1 MSEAL
6 IAERLDALL
15 RGEAV
20 SWSALGASAN
30 EVLDLCARR
39 EISELVHQRLL
50 ALADTGVD
58 WPDEV
63 RCELGRQAHAAAA
76 LELIRGREVAAVLDA
91 LAAAGVRAILI
102 KGVPL
107 AYTLY
112 VSPSARPHADTD
124 LFVRRDQVEV
134 AKQIFARLG
143 YEEPALT
150 DGELIFCQFPVTK
163 RDPFGV
169 EHAFDVHWKIS
180 TQSVFADLLT
190 YDELSGAAA
199 PVPALGPHAFAAG
212 PVHALLLACV
222 HPVMHHRNA
231 DRPIWIYDLHL
242 LASQLSDAAFAAFA
256 DLAIGKR
263 VAAICARQLAAA
275 CERFG
280 TRVPAR
286 AMAALSSLPS
296 DEEPSAVYLQPAR
309 RWRHEMASNIRGLP
323 RWTAR
328 FRLLREVLFPSARYM
343 ARAYRLSRPGLVLLP
358 ALYVHRCAYGAWKIL
373 VGRK

>member
-6 IAERLDALL
+6 IANRLDALL

-20 SWSALGASAN
+20 SWSTLGSSADG
-30 EVLDLCARR
+30 VLDVCARR

-50 ALADTGVD
+50 ALANDGVD
-58 WPDEV
+58 WPDEI
-63 RCELGRQAHAAAA
+63 RRALGRQAHAAAA
-76 LELIRGREVAAVLDA
+76 VELMRRREVAAVLDA
-91 LAAAGVRAILI
+91 LAGAGVRAILI

-112 VSPSARPHADTD
+112 GSPSSRPHADTD
-124 LFVRRDQVEV
+124 LFVRRDQVDV
-134 AKQIFARLG
+134 AKQIFGQLA
-143 YEEPALT
+143 YEEPPLS
-150 DGELIFCQFPVTK
+150 DGELIFCQFPMTK

-199 PVPALGPHAFAAG
+199 PVPALGPHAFAPG

-222 HPVMHHRNA
+222 HPVMHHRNI

-242 LASQLSDAAFAAFA
+242 LASQLSDAAFAEFA
-256 DLAIGKR
+256 ELAIAKR
-263 VAAICARQLAAA
+263 VAAICARQLALAH
-275 CERFG
+275 ERFA
-280 TRVPAR
+280 TRVPDR
-286 AMAALSSLPS
+286 AMAALTSRPS
-296 DEEPSAVYLQPAR
+296 GEEPSAIYIEPAR
-309 RWRHEMASNIRGLP
+309 RWHHEMASNLRGLP

-328 FRLLREVLFPSARYM
+328 LRLLREVLFPSARYM
-343 ARAYRLSRPGLVLLP
+343 ARTYRLSTPGLVLLP